1 MHSSASEPRLKLES
15 LVSLVYTNTLAAW
28 ERGRPGLAV
37 HQVLG
42 RSGSTVNMESELTA
56 CCAVRHRVFPRLVT
70 VRVICFGGQGWPL
83 MLYTC
88 KTRVNRTH

>member
-42 RSGSTVNMESELTA
+42 RSGSTVNMESELTVHQISQA
-56 CCAVRHRVFPRLVT
+56 SAVNPRPVQS
-70 VRVICFGGQGWPL
+70 I
-83 MLYTC
+83 
-88 KTRVNRTH
+88 